1 MKRKVPF
8 SYAENHKYS
17 SESAKHAEDSS
28 SDDQSIK
35 QAVENNSSAQPNQ
48 PRLEDESIIWNSVT
62 RGEIIS
68 AVNELGS
75 DKKQL
80 DKETWRLNE
89 HTRSGESIWDRLLSK
104 LKLNETEKI
113 RHSLYNFWRR
123 NRQKLA
129 ADITDNRFDSVE
141 EDDSL
146 ERDAEA
152 GLPSSESEMKPVASD
167 ASVLHPETRSTVQQ
181 RLNLPT
187 IAEASF
193 VMSNREWKE
202 IYDRSTRKMI
212 PGWTNLIYRKV
223 SSCNFRCTLT
233 FKRYN
238 IGAENSRQKNS
249 PFFRCTAICK
259 NSCERV
265 FEICIKEEPSGKESF
280 IVRIR
285 AVGDENH
292 DEDGEA
298 VARHLTGKERLDVGK
313 EAAAIGPLKVFQQK
327 VEIADEEM
335 LVARN
340 FTGCESVEVLKHAAA
355 DYRKQFRL
363 DEDIFQE
370 CRIRQHIIDELDT
383 TSVTMKGYVQAMAEK
398 PFRLH
403 LTSEDQVARFSRYCK
418 TSTYSHK
425 HIDATGSIVKNLPHQ
440 KIVLLYA
447 AVFKDGNDPTN
458 VIPLGHAILTDHTA
472 TSISYFLGTLQQHI
486 VTLNNKVVR
495 PSFFVTDFSPAIF
508 NAILQA
514 FNYEDIRAHLKRCW
528 NVIQRKYDVVEL
540 RSKSFVRFCCSHM
553 MHTFARSLPAANVAE
568 GTRKNVM
575 HLFAL
580 FINCGELELVFKF
593 LKRVLHMFGNP
604 HATDAEEML
613 QRFLEAPYD
622 DETTLE
628 KIGPCDLDVDDDS
641 IDPLDEIDET
651 VDSSKA
657 IIHHSPFTVEA
668 LRRFPELSEL
678 LNSKTKYEN
687 VTNPLFCRQI
697 ILVFYKWFAYLPLWT
712 SLLTEFEGRY
722 SKG

>member
-1 MKRKVPF
+1 MNTYRRVFQLEMKRKAPL
-8 SYAENHKYS
+8 S
-17 SESAKHAEDSS
+17 SPGKQNCSSDSAKQAEDSS
-28 SDDQSIK
+28 ADDQPIE
-35 QAVENNSSAQPNQ
+35 QAVENNSSPQLNQ
-48 PRLEDESIIWNSVT
+48 PRLKDELVIWNSVT
-62 RGEIIS
+62 RAEIIS
-68 AVNELGS
+68 ALKELGS

-89 HTRSGESIWDRLLSK
+89 QTRSGESIWGRLLSK
-104 LKLNETEKI
+104 LKLSETEKV

-129 ADITDNRFDSVE
+129 ADIADDRFDSVE

-146 ERDAEA
+146 ERDAGA
-152 GLPSSESEMKPVASD
+152 RLSPSESAMKPVASD
-167 ASVLHPETRSTVQQ
+167 ASVLYPETRSTVQQ

-193 VMSNREWKE
+193 VMSKREWKE

-212 PGWTNLIYRKV
+212 PGWTDVIYKRV

-238 IGAENSRQKNS
+238 IGAENSRKKNS

-265 FEICIKEEPSGKESF
+265 FEICIKEEPSGKESVV
-280 IVRIR
+280 VRIR
-285 AVGDENH
+285 AVGDEKH

-298 VARHLTGKERLDVGK
+298 VARHLTGKKRLDVGK
-313 EAAAIGPLKVFQQK
+313 EAAAIGSLKVFQQK

-355 DYRKQFRL
+355 DYRKHFRL

-370 CRIRQHIIDELDT
+370 CRIRQHIIEELDT
-383 TSVTMKGYVQAMAEK
+383 TSVKMKGYVQAMAEK

-403 LTSEDQVARFSRYCK
+403 LTSEAQVARFSRYCK
-418 TSTYSHK
+418 TSTYSHI
-425 HIDATGSIVKNLPHQ
+425 HIDATGSIVKSLPHQ
-440 KIVLLYA
+440 KIALLYA

-472 TSISYFLGTLQQHI
+472 TSISYFLGTLRQHI
-486 VTLNNKVVR
+486 VTLNDKVVR

-514 FNYEDIRAHLKRCW
+514 FNHEDIHGHLKRCW
-528 NVIQRKYDVVEL
+528 KVIQRKYDVVEL

-553 MHTFARSLPAANVAE
+553 MHTFARSLSAANVAK

-575 HLFAL
+575 HVFAL
-580 FINCGELELVFKF
+580 FINCGELELAFKF
-593 LKRVLHMFGNP
+593 LKRVLHMFGDP

-613 QRFLEAPYD
+613 QRFLDAPYD

-628 KIGPCDLDVDDDS
+628 KIGPCEVDVDDDS
-641 IDPLDEIDET
+641 IDPLDEVDE
-651 VDSSKA
+651 DMHSSKA
-657 IIHHSPFTVEA
+657 IIHQSPFNVEA
-668 LRRFPELSEL
+668 LR
-678 LNSKTKYEN
+678 
-687 VTNPLFCRQI
+687 
-697 ILVFYKWFAYLPLWT
+697 
-712 SLLTEFEGRY
+712 
-722 SKG
+722 

>member
-1 MKRKVPF
+1 MAIDDCTTWRIQWKREKKTEGNARSIETDNYRTIASKHTSHGYIRICKSTESTDRKIPKGLPAWNSEKGSGLLF
-8 SYAENHKYS
+8 RKQKCS
-17 SESAKHAEDSS
+17 SNSAKQAEDSS
-28 SDDQSIK
+28 ADDQSIK
-35 QAVENNSSAQPNQ
+35 QAVENNSSPLLNQ
-48 PRLEDESIIWNSVT
+48 PRLKDELIIWNSVT
-62 RGEIIS
+62 WAKIIS
-68 AVNELGS
+68 ALKELGS

-89 HTRSGESIWDRLLSK
+89 HTRPGESVWGRLLSK
-104 LKLNETEKI
+104 MKLNEIEKI
-113 RHSLYNFWRR
+113 RHSLYHFWRR

-129 ADITDNRFDSVE
+129 ADIADNRFDSAE

-167 ASVLHPETRSTVQQ
+167 VSVLHPETRSAVQQ

-193 VMSNREWKE
+193 VLSKREWKE

-212 PGWTNLIYRKV
+212 PGWTDVLYKRV

-238 IGAENSRQKNS
+238 IGAENSRKKNS
-249 PFFRCTAICK
+249 PLFRCTAICK
-259 NSCERV
+259 NSGERV
-265 FEICIKEEPSGKESF
+265 FEIWIKEEPSGKESF
-280 IVRIR
+280 VVRIR

-298 VARHLTGKERLDVGK
+298 VARHLTGKERLEVGK
-313 EAAAIGPLKVFQQK
+313 EAAAIGPLKVLQQK

-418 TSTYSHK
+418 TSTYSHI

-472 TSISYFLGTLQQHI
+472 TSISYFLGTLRQHI

-495 PSFFVTDFSPAIF
+495 PWFFVTDFSPAVF
-508 NAILQA
+508 NAILES
-514 FNYEDIRAHLKRCW
+514 FNHEDIRAHLKWSW
-528 NVIQRKYDVVEL
+528 NVIQRKYDAVEL
-540 RSKSFVRFCCSHM
+540 CSKSFVRFCCSHM
-553 MHTFARSLPAANVAE
+553 MHTFARSLSTANVAKA
-568 GTRKNVM
+568 TRKSVR
-575 HLFAL
+575 HVFAL
-580 FINCGELELVFKF
+580 FINCGELELAFKF

-613 QRFLEAPYD
+613 QRFLEAPCD

-628 KIGPCDLDVDDDS
+628 KIGPCD
-641 IDPLDEIDET
+641 
-651 VDSSKA
+651 
-657 IIHHSPFTVEA
+657 
-668 LRRFPELSEL
+668 
-678 LNSKTKYEN
+678 
-687 VTNPLFCRQI
+687 
-697 ILVFYKWFAYLPLWT
+697 
-712 SLLTEFEGRY
+712 
-722 SKG
+722 